1 MKYFVNLFV
10 IIIIIIFPQVVKSND
25 KIVYININ
33 KIINQ
38 SIVGDFINKEI
49 EKLHNTNLSNLNKI
63 RDELKIE
70 EEKILSK
77 KNIISDDEY
86 LKQIDLLKVKVKNY
100 QNKQKK
106 MLKELNDK
114 RVTAKKELM
123 DNLNSILTSFAN
135 NNDIS
140 YILNKKNVVIAKKD
154 LDITDDI
161 IILLNQKIKKISL
174 K

>member
-161 IILLNQKIKKISL
+161 IILLNQKIKKIPIN
-174 K
+174 

>member
-1 MKYFVNLFV
+1 
-10 IIIIIIFPQVVKSND
+10 
-25 KIVYININ
+25 
-33 KIINQ
+33 
-38 SIVGDFINKEI
+38 
-49 EKLHNTNLSNLNKI
+49 
-63 RDELKIE
+63 
-70 EEKILSK
+70 
-77 KNIISDDEY
+77 
-86 LKQIDLLKVKVKNY
+86 
-100 QNKQKK
+100 

-161 IILLNQKIKKISL
+161 IILLNQKIKKIPIN
-174 K
+174 